1 VKESTGLGRLLMVR
15 TCCVRKGWSV
25 KPREVMRRRLVA
37 GAFALALFIL
47 TLWIKDRKMMT
58 VM

>member
-1 VKESTGLGRLLMVR
+1 
-15 TCCVRKGWSV
+15 
-25 KPREVMRRRLVA
+25 MRRRLVA